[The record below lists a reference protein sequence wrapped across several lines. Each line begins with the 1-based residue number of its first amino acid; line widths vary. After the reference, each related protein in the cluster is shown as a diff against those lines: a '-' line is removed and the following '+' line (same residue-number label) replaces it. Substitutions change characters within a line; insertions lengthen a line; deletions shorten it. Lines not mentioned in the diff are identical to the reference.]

1 MYFSVCF
8 TSFPISATN
17 NDEVEIS
24 GDRTKEKKI
33 ELLGEKLD
41 FLYNFVS

>member
-1 MYFSVCF
+1 MFYII
-8 TSFPISATN
+8 SFPISATN

-33 ELLGEKLD
+33 DIEQVIRRKIRFSLQ
-41 FLYNFVS
+41 FC